1 MRPCLI
7 LFSSSLFLASLQLQL
22 QMFIANHE
30 GNDKHYIKQYLGGNE
45 CTVSV
50 SVHVCVLKL
59 KPKFGKWYYLYHRVQ
74 WVLL

>member
-30 GNDKHYIKQYLGGNE
+30 GNDKHYIKQYLGGTE
-45 CTVSV
+45 CTV
-50 SVHVCVLKL
+50 CVFLSLSLNLVNGTICITEFSGSYFK
-59 KPKFGKWYYLYHRVQ
+59 
-74 WVLL
+74 